1 MTLEQFPQCSCGRNC
16 LILRDGEAVS
26 FLCPLCAEDGTDC
39 SCSPR
44 GRGECACGYPAIK
57 SVRPPMVYAC
67 HKCGRSPDSCHC
79 VPKEVAEFRSDEMFG
94 EWLEHGD
101 AVDFAMKKVAEKRRA
116 ENLGRKEAGEPTNYH
131 PGDVVEVLDCF
142 GAGPRYLAQVRTHEK
157 DVRKGRAGGTGVIL
171 VGESIPSESNKWWYD
186 EQVIRVVAR
195 ERPQRISSMA
205 GSSRSKVKRSSGKQG
220 RRGNHG

>member
-1 MTLEQFPQCSCGRNC
+1 
-16 LILRDGEAVS
+16 
-26 FLCPLCAEDGTDC
+26 
-39 SCSPR
+39 
-44 GRGECACGYPAIK
+44 
-57 SVRPPMVYAC
+57 
-67 HKCGRSPDSCHC
+67 
-79 VPKEVAEFRSDEMFG
+79 
-94 EWLEHGD
+94 
-101 AVDFAMKKVAEKRRA
+101 A